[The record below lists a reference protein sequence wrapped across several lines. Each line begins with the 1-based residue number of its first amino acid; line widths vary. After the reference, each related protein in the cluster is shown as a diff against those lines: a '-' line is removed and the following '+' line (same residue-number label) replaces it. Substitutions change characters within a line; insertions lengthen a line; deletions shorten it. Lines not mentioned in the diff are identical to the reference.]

1 MWVLRLQQLRI
12 TVIKQNSVALVIRH
26 WRNVHNYSRR
36 ERKMTWIR
44 KEIKNE
50 PQHLGCAGCKS
61 SGEPPSLPHSAPPPP
76 AAAPGASPAALTSPA
91 ETRSA
96 DEINIT
102 VAPTSPTYWDPLLD
116 VMKEKKRRKTRR
128 WLQNHQASRIMC
140 ILLLFFLPPAHLL
153 ESACSS
159 QTIQFILLLMWL
171 FQWRK
176 WQRNKN
182 RSWDGD

>member
-116 VMKEKKRRKTRR
+116 VMKEKKAT
-128 WLQNHQASRIMC
+128 QNQTVATKPPGQSNYVHIIIIFSTSTSFIGVCM
-140 ILLLFFLPPAHLL
+140 LFSDNSIYIAINVAFPV
-153 ESACSS
+153 EEM
-159 QTIQFILLLMWL
+159 TE
-171 FQWRK
+171 K
-176 WQRNKN
+176 
-182 RSWDGD
+182 